1 MPGLSSG
8 PNESLTDSHMKWE
21 GRRRSSN
28 VTDAR
33 GRRVRGRS
41 AGAGLGSVINL
52 VIRMFGVKGVLVLA
66 VVGIIGWQVG
76 LIDPAA
82 LLGSGQVQEVEY
94 KASPAEE
101 RLFQFVTV
109 VLADTEDIW
118 TDEFRRVGREYV
130 EPELVIYQRQIRT
143 ACGMGDSRMGPFYC
157 PGDQKIYIDLSFY
170 DELARVFDAPGDF
183 AQAYV
188 IAHEVGHHVQNLLGI
203 SARVNRMR
211 GRPDFNEYSVRQELQ
226 ADFFAGVWA
235 KHNQRYLDRGD
246 IEEAMRAANQI
257 GDDAIQK
264 RTQGRIVPHA
274 FTHGT
279 SEQRMRWFRRGLDSG
294 LFEEGDTFEPAY
306 EAL

>member
-1 MPGLSSG
+1 
-8 PNESLTDSHMKWE
+8 MKWE

-28 VTDAR
+28 VQDAR
-33 GRRVRGRS
+33 GRRVAGRS
-41 AGAGLGSVINL
+41 GGLGAIVNVVL
-52 VIRMFGVKGVLVLA
+52 RMFGVKGLLVLA
-66 VVGIIGWQVG
+66 VIGFVGWQVG
-76 LIDPAA
+76 LIDPAS
-82 LLGSGQVQEVEY
+82 LLGGGQVQQVEY
-94 KASPAEE
+94 QSSPAEE
-101 RLFQFVTV
+101 RLLQFVTV

-118 TDEFRRVGREYV
+118 SREFRRSGRQYV
-130 EPELVIYQRQIRT
+130 EPKLVIYKRQIRT
-143 ACGMGDSRMGPFYC
+143 ACGMGDARMGPFYC
-157 PGDQKIYIDLSFY
+157 PGDQKIYIDLGFY
-170 DELARVFDAPGDF
+170 DELAREFDAPGDF

-203 SARVNRMR
+203 SARVNQMR
-211 GRPDFNEYSVRQELQ
+211 GRPDFNEFSVRQELQ

-257 GDDAIQK
+257 GDDAIQQ
-264 RTQGRIVPHA
+264 RTQGRVLPHA

-294 LFEEGDTFEPAY
+294 LFEEGDTFAPAY